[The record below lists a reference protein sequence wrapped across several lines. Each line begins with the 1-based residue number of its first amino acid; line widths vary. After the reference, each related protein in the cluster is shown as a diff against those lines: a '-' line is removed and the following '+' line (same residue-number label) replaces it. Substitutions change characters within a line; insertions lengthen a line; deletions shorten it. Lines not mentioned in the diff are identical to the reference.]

1 MENNMKAWRSYSN
14 KHHAEIVSE
23 YVNKTMNIFARFPTK
38 AREKIE
44 GEKYTNQWVI
54 EIDEYIAPYTVTLEK
69 CDNAATDF
77 LEGYKYATREV
88 MPSLLGETIIKWK
101 QKGE

>member
-1 MENNMKAWRSYSN
+1 MKVWRLYNN

-23 YVNKTMNIFARFPTK
+23 YLNKTMNMFARFPTK
-38 AREKIE
+38 VREKRE
-44 GEKYTNQWVI
+44 GEKYTSQWVI

-77 LEGYKYATREV
+77 LAGYEYALHESSPQER
-88 MPSLLGETIIKWK
+88 KK
-101 QKGE
+101 K